1 MEYTSSGDQVSY
13 PSIMETMFKSNP
25 SMPSYFS
32 LAMSR
37 DASNNGNGGL
47 FTIGGTPEFGNP
59 AVNVSS
65 DSYTAAPLLNDDSGY
80 MSFYIINVDA
90 FATTQVNTTN
100 TNSTSNVTTKATRD
114 AGATVIID
122 SGAPGM
128 WVPQN
133 VADAVN
139 SHWSPS
145 LSDDGST
152 VDCNA
157 KLTQPF
163 GVTIGGA
170 TYYMKA
176 ADLMNPNGD
185 GTCSTAVYGVDGQYL
200 LGDPLLKNVLAIY
213 DWGNSQMA

>member
-1 MEYTSSGDQVSY
+1 
-13 PSIMETMFKSNP
+13 
-25 SMPSYFS
+25 MPSYFS

-37 DASNNGNGGL
+37 DASGQGNGGL
-47 FTIGGTPEFGNP
+47 FTIGGTPQFGDP
-59 AVNVSS
+59 AVNISS
-65 DSYTAAPLLNDDSGY
+65 DSYTSAPLLNDDSGY
-80 MSFYIINVDA
+80 MSFYIINVDG
-90 FATTQVNTTN
+90 FATAQANTTTN
-100 TNSTSNVTTKATRD
+100 NSTSSSNVTRKAVRD
-114 AGATVIID
+114 AGTEVIID

-139 SHWSPS
+139 SNWSPA
-145 LSDDGST
+145 LADDGST

-157 KLTQPF
+157 KLKQPF
-163 GVTIGGA
+163 GVTIGGV
-170 TYYMKA
+170 TYYMQA